1 MGISQLWNESRNS
14 YYFVHFDSCNP
25 NPLHSG
31 PCPTLMQVC
40 RLRSSPSSLRMQV
53 VVIWNTTTLWALLI
67 LSVCLCLHARELLT
81 ASLSHWGIFNA
92 RSATMALLKKKKKRT
107 SHFEVCVLYMH
118 VELCVRARMKM
129 NYVFDAP
136 CCAST
141 TYIICNLAPLW
152 CEYTQI
158 VLCAC
163 IIRTT
168 LQLKSML
175 LF

>member
-53 VVIWNTTTLWALLI
+53 VVIWNTTMLWALLI

-92 RSATMALLKKKKKRT
+92 RSATMALLKKKKSAHLILRCVYCTCMWSCVCALVWRWIMSLMHLAVPVPRISSVTWLLCGVSILKL
-107 SHFEVCVLYMH
+107 SCVL
-118 VELCVRARMKM
+118 A
-129 NYVFDAP
+129 
-136 CCAST
+136 
-141 TYIICNLAPLW
+141 
-152 CEYTQI
+152 
-158 VLCAC
+158 
-163 IIRTT
+163 
-168 LQLKSML
+168 
-175 LF
+175 

>member
-92 RSATMALLKKKKKRT
+92 RSATMALLKKKKKKAHI
-107 SHFEVCVLYMH
+107 SFWGVCTVHACGVVCARSYED
-118 VELCVRARMKM
+118 ELC
-129 NYVFDAP
+129 
-136 CCAST
+136 
-141 TYIICNLAPLW
+141 LW
-152 CEYTQI
+152 CTL
-158 VLCAC
+158 LCQYHVYH
-163 IIRTT
+163 
-168 LQLKSML
+168 L
-175 LF
+175 